1 MYLTKDKQEK
11 LIEMTEQI
19 SKGFKMQLSYYHQ
32 FTAIN
37 ALKVEKEIDVI
48 NIKSVMDFIRRNTSM
63 MSSFRT
69 INFMMASLLCLHHEH
84 PEDVFMRIK
93 EHSELFKKAGFKQT
107 QYLPMTAYCLDSL
120 LYDSKIQDMAIQ
132 TRSYKE
138 SLITKSV
145 ETYTHMKQQHP
156 WLTGGDDYSLCV
168 LLAHSHKSLDRVE
181 DIYQQLHQFGLAR
194 SNGLQSLANILAL
207 SSEEV
212 SVLVERLI
220 QTKEYFKSEGM
231 KFNEYAYPGLGML
244 VHLNYDQEKLAEVV
258 EMIHTLRSM
267 KHFKWLDK
275 SMLLLFSILLISE
288 EHKQE
293 MAGKTIFE
301 TTIQITI
308 EQIITAQIAV
318 MVAIM
323 SSSAATSAA
332 T

>member
-1 MYLTKDKQEK
+1 MYLTKERQEQ
-11 LIEMTEQI
+11 LIKMTEQI
-19 SKGFKMQLSYYHQ
+19 SKSFKMQLSYYHQ
-32 FTAIN
+32 FVAIN
-37 ALKVEKEIDVI
+37 ALKQDKEIDVV
-48 NIKSVMDFIRRNTSM
+48 NIKSVMDFIRKNTTM

-69 INFMMASLLCLHHEH
+69 ISFMMASLLCLHQDQ
-84 PEDVFMRIK
+84 PESVFMRIK
-93 EHSELFKKAGFKQT
+93 DHSEQLKKAGFKQT

-138 SLITKSV
+138 NLISKSF
-145 ETYTHMKQQHP
+145 ETYKHMKEQHP

-168 LLAHSHKSLDRVE
+168 LLTHSHKSLDRVE
-181 DIYQQLHQFGLAR
+181 EIYQQLHQYGLGR

-207 SSEEV
+207 SSEDV
-212 SVLVERLI
+212 AALVERLI
-220 QTKEYFKSEGM
+220 RIKEQFKAEGM

-244 VHLNYDQEKLAEVV
+244 VHLNYDKEQLGEVV
-258 EMIHTLRSM
+258 EMIRILHST

-275 SMLLLFSILLISE
+275 SMLLLFSILLLSE